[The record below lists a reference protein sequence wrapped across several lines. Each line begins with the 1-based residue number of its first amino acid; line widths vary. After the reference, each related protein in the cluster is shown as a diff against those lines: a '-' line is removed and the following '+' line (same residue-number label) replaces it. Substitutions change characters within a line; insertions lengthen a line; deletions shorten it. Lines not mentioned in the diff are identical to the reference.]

1 MRLVYLC
8 AVDPPPPDSDFTAV
22 QEFFES
28 LPEYLQPTTRE
39 KTTPHFL
46 WFADRMGANWLPE
59 FHDFAIVFLSERLLT
74 DEKSLNCLGRAKQAF
89 PSMIGIDLYNNLS
102 SEMRNKA
109 SEFTKRIFSLDEG
122 KEFLLT
128 TFPQIAAAYD
138 LENKELSESIESEG
152 YAYLDSTISELKE
165 QSKTNKTISFVCY
178 GLAFIVLCALIVFTF
193 WRFCILTPSEI
204 PLEIQKIIVI
214 CVEVVVLSALTI
226 SLSRFLLMLGK
237 SFMVESIRS
246 SDRAH
251 AIGLGR
257 LYLKL
262 FKSKF
267 KWEELRD
274 VLQNWNIDKGSAFI
288 NLDAKELESVKLD
301 DIVSVFKKQ

>member
-1 MRLVYLC
+1 M
-8 AVDPPPPDSDFTAV
+8 
-22 QEFFES
+22 
-28 LPEYLQPTTRE
+28 
-39 KTTPHFL
+39 
-46 WFADRMGANWLPE
+46 
-59 FHDFAIVFLSERLLT
+59 
-74 DEKSLNCLGRAKQAF
+74 AF

-102 SEMRNKA
+102 LEMRNKA
-109 SEFTKRIFSLDEG
+109 SEFTKRIFSIDEA

-138 LENKELSESIESEG
+138 LESKEFSESIENDG
-152 YAYLDSTISELKE
+152 YTYLDNTILELKN
-165 QSKTNKTISFVCY
+165 QSKTNKIISFICY
-178 GLAFIVLCALIVFTF
+178 GLAFVVLCALIIFTF

-204 PLEIQKIIVI
+204 TLEIQKTVVI
-214 CVEVVVLSALTI
+214 CVEIVVLSALTI
-226 SLSRFLLMLGK
+226 SLSRFLFMLGK
-237 SFMVESIRS
+237 SFMVEAIRS

-274 VLQNWNIDKGSAFI
+274 VLQNWNIDTGSAFI
-288 NLDAKELESVKLD
+288 NLDAKELEAVKLE
-301 DIVSVFKKQ
+301 DIISVFNKK